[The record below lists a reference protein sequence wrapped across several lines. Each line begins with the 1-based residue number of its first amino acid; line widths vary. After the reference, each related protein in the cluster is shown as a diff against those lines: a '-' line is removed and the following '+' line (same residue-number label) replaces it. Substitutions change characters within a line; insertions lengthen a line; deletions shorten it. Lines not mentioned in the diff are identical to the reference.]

1 MPNSQTPVL
10 VLDFGVVRVTD
21 GATDRLNKDDVRN
34 ALSRHICGD
43 WGHVEVEDWIEND
56 SSLRNGYRVLS
67 AYADRNSQKFWIV
80 TEADR
85 STTTIMLPEE
95 Y

>member
-1 MPNSQTPVL
+1 MKKAKVPVL
-10 VLDFGVVRVTD
+10 VLDFGMVCVTQ
-21 GATDRLNKDDVRN
+21 GATERLNKDDVRS
-34 ALSRHICGD
+34 ALSRHIFGD
-43 WGHVEVEDWIEND
+43 WGIVDMDDWREND
-56 SSLRNGYRVLS
+56 LSLRNGFRILS
-67 AYADRNSQKFWIV
+67 AYVDRNSQKFWIV

>member
-1 MPNSQTPVL
+1 MPNSESPVL
-10 VLDFGVVRVTD
+10 VLDFGVVCVTQ

-43 WGHVEVEDWIEND
+43 WGIVEMDDWYQND
-56 SSLRNGYRVLS
+56 NSLRNGFRILS
-67 AYADRNSQKFWIV
+67 AYVDRNSQKFWIV
-80 TEADR
+80 TEGDR